1 MDDATVRPLY
11 IFDLDGTLASCQHRV
26 RFLEE
31 KHNPNRWREFYAA
44 CDWDPPIKT
53 TITVMNAL
61 RLVGDVLIWTGRSD
75 EVREKT
81 VAWLANHTSF
91 LTHELEVVLTMRQ
104 AGDHRTDDVLKGEWL
119 AGLNPDQRRQLWAG
133 AVFEDRDRMVA
144 LYRDAG
150 FTCYQ
155 VAPGGF

>member
-1 MDDATVRPLY
+1 MAEQPIRPLY
-11 IFDLDGTLASCQHRV
+11 IFDLDGMLASCHHRV

-31 KHNPNRWREFYAA
+31 VHNPNRWREFYAA
-44 CDWDPPIKT
+44 CDRDPPIEH

-75 EVREKT
+75 EVRDKT
-81 VAWLANHTSF
+81 EAWLVEHTSF
-91 LTHELEVVLTMRQ
+91 MSHELEHVLTMRQ
-104 AGDHRTDDVLKGEWL
+104 AGDHRPDDVLKGEWL
-119 AGLNPDQRRQLWAG
+119 AALHPDRRRQLWAG

-144 LYRDAG
+144 MYREAG
-150 FTCYQ
+150 FACYQ